1 MNTPTITTETPTKF
15 DTFVARS
22 TEVRGRTFHAQAT
35 EYNDPGQ
42 PVDRIMLNVHH
53 AGYFPDN
60 GKVHAN
66 VVSGQV
72 NIDIGDF
79 SVWIPVGREAD
90 VVAALEA
97 GIVEQARQAEAD
109 EVCVVSI
116 TGDDP
121 TGFRN
126 TPAEVSA

>member
-15 DTFVARS
+15 DTFVART
-22 TEVRGRTFHAQAT
+22 TEIDGRTFSASAT

-53 AGYFPDN
+53 AGYFSDN

-72 NIDIGDF
+72 NIDIGDL

-126 TPAEVSA
+126 TDAEVSA